1 MRHTHGFNEKLTEQ
15 VERALDLFDRYV
27 AAYERRRTL
36 VVTGGAII
44 FPGLT
49 PDKGASIMSTYTL
62 PRDHKDEPFVLGEL
76 SFADSEGP
84 IPAPANVTETFD
96 SDNPDVVSIDAA
108 AGTVHFG
115 TFGGANLTRKAV
127 IDGNEFIVAT
137 ATFNLTPGALVVT
150 GDVSF
155 PNLTPDA

>member
-1 MRHTHGFNEKLTEQ
+1 MRDIIGFNEKLTSQ
-15 VERALDLFDRYV
+15 VDRFLNLLDRYV
-27 AAYERRRTL
+27 TAYERRRTL
-36 VVTGGAII
+36 VITGGAII

-49 PDKGASIMSTYTL
+49 PDKGETMPTYTL
-62 PRDHKDEPFVLGEL
+62 PRDHADEPFVLGPL
-76 SFADSEGP
+76 AFADAEGP
-84 IPAPANVTETFD
+84 VPAPANVTESFE
-96 SDNPDVVSIDAA
+96 SDNPDVVSVDAA

-137 ATFNLTPGALVVT
+137 ATFNVTPGALVVT

>member
-1 MRHTHGFNEKLTEQ
+1 MRRVIELNQKLSNQ
-15 VERALDLFDRYV
+15 IERALDLLDRYV
-27 AAYERRRTL
+27 TAYERRRTL

-49 PDKGASIMSTYTL
+49 PDKGDWIMPTYTL
-62 PRDHKDEPFVLGEL
+62 PRDHKDEPFVLAPL
-76 SFADSEGP
+76 AFADSEGP
-84 IPAPANVTETFD
+84 VPAPPNVTESFE

-155 PNLTPDA
+155 PNLTPDS